1 MNDLLKIV
9 ADYADQLAAADE
21 LAQHDSMTV
30 AEALEALYEAREWV
44 PEFLEVKPQPKRS
57 SNRWKEDSRSRFSQW
72 VAWSLQEQGRRP
84 LHGSRTYRLLDAA
97 EIARR
102 IPNVANG
109 EIREEGKIRSLN
121 WLRKN
126 GYEDRIPEVWRLAVA
141 IAGSADKV
149 TGKYIAEAVNHW
161 KKEAL
166 GPRGVKTAIKAS
178 KAKTLRLRALT
189 EVRALVTLGT
199 PEAQEE
205 YKALLHDIKEL
216 VAEKQ
221 REMAA

>member
-9 ADYADQLAAADE
+9 ADYADQVAAADE
-21 LAQHDSMTV
+21 LAQHDTMTV

-44 PEFLEVKPQPKRS
+44 AEFLEVKPRPKRL
-57 SNRWKEDSRSRFSQW
+57 SNAWKEDSRYRFSQW
-72 VAWSLQEQGRRP
+72 VMWSLERDGRTP
-84 LHGSRTYRLLDAA
+84 LVNRRTYQLLDAV
-97 EIARR
+97 EVSRR
-102 IPNVANG
+102 IPNLNLVQ
-109 EIREEGKIRSLN
+109 IREERKIRPLN
-121 WLRKN
+121 WLKKN

-141 IAGSADKV
+141 AAGSADKV
-149 TGKYIAEAVNHW
+149 SHRHVSMAVQQW

-205 YKALLHDIKEL
+205 YIALLHDIKEL

-221 REMAA
+221 REMGA